1 MFAGLDHWAN
11 ELWWLAGV
19 SALTFVG
26 SIALVPILAV
36 RIPADYFSTARRGK
50 TPWARKFPI
59 LRLLILIL
67 KNLLGVILVLGGIL
81 MLFLPGQGLLT
92 MFLGTVLM
100 DFPGKYRLERYLIS
114 RGPILRSI
122 NWIRKKAGVRE
133 LETTD
138 VDII

>member
-1 MFAGLDHWAN
+1 MFAGLEQWAN